1 MIVILVVAL
10 VLAVFRLGS
19 WAGLGAIVPFGFTA
33 MLARIGSGP
42 GRADY
47 RPTLLIA
54 AAGTLVIPFLVA
66 IAINRATWGYFLER
80 PGLDLGWPPYFVI
93 LAYLLFFPTILVQAI
108 VAFVVWRGRRQRA
121 RAADAAGGSARS
133 QADPSSAG

>member
-1 MIVILVVAL
+1 M
-10 VLAVFRLGS
+10 
-19 WAGLGAIVPFGFTA
+19 
-33 MLARIGSGP
+33 
-42 GRADY
+42 
-47 RPTLLIA
+47 
-54 AAGTLVIPFLVA
+54 
-66 IAINRATWGYFLER
+66 WGYVLNR

-108 VAFVVWRGRRQRA
+108 VAFVVWRGRRRRA